1 MLCGAPLGKSPLL
14 PPSFYNLA
22 IDERF
27 EAVFDPT
34 ASERIKRLPIHC
46 FYSDKCFSIL
56 DTILILRHKHFVLSS
71 VGGCAAG

>member
-46 FYSDKCFSIL
+46 FYSDECISL
-56 DTILILRHKHFVLSS
+56 DTILISRHKHFVLSS

>member
-1 MLCGAPLGKSPLL
+1 LMLCGAPLGKSPLL

-34 ASERIKRLPIHC
+34 
-46 FYSDKCFSIL
+46 
-56 DTILILRHKHFVLSS
+56 SS
-71 VGGCAAG
+71 KKI

>member
-14 PPSFYNLA
+14 LPSFYNIA

-34 ASERIKRLPIHC
+34 SSKRI
-46 FYSDKCFSIL
+46 
-56 DTILILRHKHFVLSS
+56 
-71 VGGCAAG
+71 